1 MKFADIHTHILYS
14 VDDGA
19 KNVDQM
25 HLMLTRSY
33 EDGIRILCCTPHCHP
48 GYYGDNRAAIKQAL
62 QEARDYAATH
72 LPGMQIYLG
81 SELRYSENFR
91 QWIEAGYCRTLNDSK
106 YLLVDF
112 SGTAT
117 AEYISGAYAQIFSL
131 GYIPVLAHV
140 ERYQKIR
147 GDISRLEEFKNK
159 GGLIQL
165 DADAV
170 LGKCG
175 FAEKHHC
182 KDLLSRHLADI
193 IASDCHDRVNRAPG
207 LSACYRA
214 VRARY
219 GEEYA
224 AGLFWKTPVTL
235 LQNATGD

>member
-14 VDDGA
+14 ADDGA
-19 KNVDQM
+19 KSIDQM

-33 EDGIRILCCTPHCHP
+33 DDGVRIICCTPHCHP

-62 QEARDYAATH
+62 KEARDYAEDC

-81 SELRYSENFR
+81 SELRYSENFS
-91 QWIEAGYCRTLNDSK
+91 QWIEDGYCRTLNDSK

-112 SGTAT
+112 SGMET
-117 AEYISGAYAQIFSL
+117 AEYISRAYAQIFSL

-140 ERYQKIR
+140 ERYSKIR
-147 GDISRLEEFKNK
+147 GKISKLEEFKKK

-193 IASDCHDRVNRAPG
+193 IASDCHDSINRMPG
-207 LSACYRA
+207 LSECYKT
-214 VRARY
+214 VCARY
-219 GEEYA
+219 GKEYA
-224 AGLFWKTPVTL
+224 ASLFWKAPVTL
-235 LQNATGD
+235 LQNSTGD